1 MKKRF
6 ATQKNA
12 NSFDMKGGNVIKMRT
27 RKSSF
32 DVDNAVNV
40 ISGIFFAGILLVV
53 LLLVIAIIFG
63 LTLWTTYGLQN
74 NTTTIQ
80 NNLIGLAVNFFALA
94 PTIGTI
100 LGVVILIAAI
110 VLLVLYVRR
119 MAKQGQETT
128 GFQG

>member
-1 MKKRF
+1 MFGFK
-6 ATQKNA
+6 
-12 NSFDMKGGNVIKMRT
+12 S

-63 LTLWTTYGLQN
+63 LSLWTTYGLEN
-74 NTTTIQ
+74 NTSEIQ
-80 NNLIGLAVNFFALA
+80 DNLIGLAVNFFALA